1 MPYCA
6 NCGGKVEGRFC
17 AQCGSS
23 VQTAAAAEPAAER
36 HAFEKQAPPPAY
48 RAPASTPLADNI
60 AGALCYVLGP
70 ISGLLFLTMEPYRRN
85 PSIRFHAWQSIFLSL
100 AEFVAL
106 SAVNA
111 ILGRFLVAI
120 SLGFL
125 ASMLSVLMTLAVL
138 AIWAYVLASAY
149 QGKVVMLPIVGPWA
163 RKQV

>member
-17 AQCGSS
+17 AQCGSAL
-23 VQTAAAAEPAAER
+23 QTAAAVEPAPEQPASER
-36 HAFEKQAPPPAY
+36 PAPPPAY

-100 AEFVAL
+100 AQFVAL

-111 ILGRFLVAI
+111 ILGRFLVAV

-125 ASMLSVLMTLAVL
+125 ASMLSVLMTLAVF
-138 AIWAYVLASAY
+138 ASWAYMLATAY
-149 QGKVVMLPIVGPWA
+149 QGKTVVLPIVGPWA
-163 RKQV
+163 RKQA